1 MNNYYTSTLIKELRN
16 NYKYTIQ
23 KVANILGVSKA
34 AVSKWENGDDITTEH
49 LYDLAKLYNVTF
61 SELYNGKLNNGKLN
75 NEDNS
80 HYWRRNYDLSNFELG
95 EDINNKNVDNLKSLF
110 EHCAMVKERFY
121 QLLPRWAKN
130 ELSNNELEEFVFI
143 KQYFKF
149 DTNYYAY
156 IKYGPRHLAFVN
168 EKNEKEF
175 VIEILNKI
183 SELKNES
190 YLWELNK
197 LYSFSYDYKSDDVC
211 KSGNLK
217 ALEYMLYSFS
227 QLEKDSIL
235 YANLHYEVT
244 IEDNGIFGSK
254 TSHTETKD
262 RTIEEIEEIPYFK
275 VMLNSGANVLYQWKS
290 FNNGWD
296 NEMFECIEGK
306 TVQVDTTIYQK
317 QNFCNLGGKTLIPVL
332 DNWKL
337 FTYAEYLEFIDN
349 ATTEYYKDIVNIK
362 DINPIEYYKKI
373 LRRDGLNG

>member
-61 SELYNGKLNNGKLN
+61 SELYNGKLN

-362 DINPIEYYKKI
+362 DINPIEYYLSLI
-373 LRRDGLNG
+373 HISEPTRP

>member
-61 SELYNGKLNNGKLN
+61 SELYNGKLN

-149 DTNYYAY
+149 DTNYYVY

>member
-61 SELYNGKLNNGKLN
+61 FELYNGKLN

-80 HYWRRNYDLSNFELG
+80 HYWRRNCDLSNFELG

-244 IEDNGIFGSK
+244 VEDNGIFGSK

-290 FNNGWD
+290 FNNGWN

-306 TVQVDTTIYQK
+306 TIQVDTTIYQK